1 MVELRALCG
10 IKFNS
15 SLEPKKWTLSF
26 RSTLDVHKTSKTS
39 FKMIFSQLQKSWH
52 LPLIRRVHKIVDI
65 GLALLVL
72 LLGLSFSMTMRIMFV
87 NLWATVELVSSRMV
101 IPRAA
106 AFERNC
112 LHTEWLRAVIW
123 AHSQNIL
130 FYLVRQMSP
139 TQKGSG
145 YLTEEGVSFFYSIQ
159 SCWKS
164 TQVVWR
170 MLYISSFI
178 LNRITDSGGEGY
190 GVKRVWRA
198 LGILNQN
205 VDQSSFRLCEFS
217 FPSPSQTLT
226 EFHRILA
233 SKYFQSSFA
242 YSAVQK
248 TNKSLLLDSVCH
260 TNFHFVY
267 SIDLYPKPQKKLFS
281 VQSSV
286 FMSPFEPA
294 YYTCEQWNWLLL
306 LASWL
311 KNFLAKAM
319 GNPK

>member
-1 MVELRALCG
+1 MY
-10 IKFNS
+10 IKP
-15 SLEPKKWTLSF
+15 LT
-26 RSTLDVHKTSKTS
+26 T

-52 LPLIRRVHKIVDI
+52 LPLIRGVHKIVDI

-164 TQVVWR
+164 TQASGMEDVVYPFLYLESNNRFWWR
-170 MLYISSFI
+170 RM
-178 LNRITDSGGEGY
+178 
-190 GVKRVWRA
+190 W
-198 LGILNQN
+198 
-205 VDQSSFRLCEFS
+205 C
-217 FPSPSQTLT
+217 
-226 EFHRILA
+226 
-233 SKYFQSSFA
+233 
-242 YSAVQK
+242 
-248 TNKSLLLDSVCH
+248 
-260 TNFHFVY
+260 
-267 SIDLYPKPQKKLFS
+267 
-281 VQSSV
+281 
-286 FMSPFEPA
+286 
-294 YYTCEQWNWLLL
+294 
-306 LASWL
+306 
-311 KNFLAKAM
+311 
-319 GNPK
+319 